1 MSKPNFERIGSLW
14 KKQDNKQEHL
24 FGKMKMNNLIFNVWA
39 YPNKDKTN
47 GDDPDFYLLIDEG
60 EQDRSDP
67 FWGYEYFLDNI

>member
-1 MSKPNFERIGSLW
+1 MSKPNFKQIGSLW
-14 KKQDNKQEHL
+14 EKQDGKEGHL
-24 FGKMKMNNLIFNVWA
+24 LGKMKIQNLIFNVWGC
-39 YPNKDKTN
+39 PNKDKTN